1 MKKQTEKDLKM
12 VREFYIMFKDKPRYA
27 RADEINTT
35 ISKGIMSDKEFKKLN
50 KQQKKDVK
58 VIQKFD
64 QLFFFERNYHRLE
77 NVNNLKKKIKENG
90 MNFKKY
96 MALSEKKKQKLF
108 KASKTIR
115 DINLS
120 INIQGGK

>member
-1 MKKQTEKDLKM
+1 MRKQTETDLKI
-12 VREFYIMFKDKPRYA
+12 VKKFFIIFEDKPRYKKA
-27 RADEINTT
+27 SDIDFKIKAEA
-35 ISKGIMSDKEFKKLN
+35 MSAKEYKQLNKKL
-50 KQQKKDVK
+50 KKDVK
-58 VIQKFD
+58 VVQEFSE
-64 QLFFFERNYHRLE
+64 LFSFCQNDERLK
-77 NVNNLKKKIKENG
+77 NVSDLVSKIKENG